1 MLYVKEQNI
10 NSPAPMYPPK
20 DVLEEFSENADY
32 SSLLSTLYVETSI
45 RSFDDYGVIWRVGN
59 SKICVHVRTTTETGK
74 AAMKAFKE
82 AGDMF
87 ASLIEKALP
96 YMEKPY
102 KDFYQKLL
110 DDYKKN
116 GIVMPIYGRLL

>member
-10 NSPAPMYPPK
+10 NSPTPMYPPK

>member
-20 DVLEEFSENADY
+20 DLLEEFSENADY

-45 RSFDDYGVIWRVGN
+45 RNFDDYGVAWRVGN
-59 SKICVHVRTTTETGK
+59 SKIGVHVRTTMETGK

-116 GIVMPIYGRLL
+116 GIVMPIYGRL

>member
-1 MLYVKEQNI
+1 MLYIKEVNTD
-10 NSPAPMYPPK
+10 NPAPVYPPK

-45 RSFDDYGVIWRVGN
+45 RSFDDYGVAWRVGN

-96 YMEKPY
+96 YTEKPY

-116 GIVMPIYGRLL
+116 GIIMPIYGRL